1 MPMSV
6 NLPLPAVLTMAQAR
20 SVLEGLA
27 GLASSAEPGPWC
39 VDASALSE
47 FDTSALSVLLDLQ
60 RRALARGVTME
71 VRQAP
76 PKLRQ
81 LAALYGVDGLLGLSA

>member
-1 MPMSV
+1 
-6 NLPLPAVLTMAQAR
+6 
-20 SVLEGLA
+20 
-27 GLASSAEPGPWC
+27 